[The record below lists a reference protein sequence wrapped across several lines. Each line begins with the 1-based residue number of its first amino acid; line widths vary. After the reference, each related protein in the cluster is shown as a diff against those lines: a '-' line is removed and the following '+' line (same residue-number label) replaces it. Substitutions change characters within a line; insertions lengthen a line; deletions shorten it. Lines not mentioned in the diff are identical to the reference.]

1 MKTIKINFPGLS
13 LLEVRAQNKDLFYS
27 PTGEWYEDEDF
38 AKEKIPAGEWEV
50 SLEIVLN
57 SVNKTWNEQQELLEK
72 GDEIPPVA
80 VLLYAMAQH
89 FKETGERAFEEV
101 WVRTSSCHS
110 DGNHV
115 FVGFHVDGRL
125 FVHSVYW
132 GARRF
137 SHVGVARARK
147 LEPGTLENLGAFEGS
162 DLTLESLTARVET
175 LEERIDALADW
186 AKSVSSFK

>member
-13 LLEVRAQNKDLFYS
+13 QLEVRTQNKDLFYS
-27 PTGEWYEDEDF
+27 PTGGWYEDEDF

-50 SLEIVLN
+50 SLEIVPN

-72 GDEIPPVA
+72 GNEIPPVA

-101 WVRTSSCHS
+101 WVRTSSCGS
-110 DGNHV
+110 DGNRV
-115 FVGFHVDGRL
+115 NVGFDDDGRL
-125 FVHSVYW
+125 RVS
-132 GARRF
+132 RRWDGRRY
-137 SHVGVARARK
+137 SRVGVARARK